1 MESSRGSHATS
12 TYTYSQL
19 YLQMCT
25 YINTYTQHTY
35 TCTKTVCYEAS
46 YQGSWFLL
54 GKIYRERDVST
65 NFQVNNHSRTSLH
78 TSKERVYVWHHFWL
92 ITLIVLPCVVC
103 YLHSYM
109 SIVESLPTYG
119 VHYYAVK
126 VSELIGWSLPTLSW
140 KSKQANRKFSCLLVW
155 RFGGEWELMEVG
167 LVKRLLARGN
177 WATEFYP

>member
-1 MESSRGSHATS
+1 M
-12 TYTYSQL
+12 
-19 YLQMCT
+19 
-25 YINTYTQHTY
+25 NTYTHTRIHNTHTHAQRLCVNRPAIKVVDFSLEGY
-35 TCTKTVCYEAS
+35 IGEGV
-46 YQGSWFLL
+46 FLL
-54 GKIYRERDVST
+54 ISKLITTPE
-65 NFQVNNHSRTSLH
+65 LH
-78 TSKERVYVWHHFWL
+78 YTHQKKVCVCVTPL
-92 ITLIVLPCVVC
+92 LTITLIVLLCVVC

-126 VSELIGWSLPTLSW
+126 VSELFGWSLPTLSW